1 MLYAQAHVQLH
12 TKHCKITEVKAHRE
26 MESERKES
34 QRKAEA
40 ETLLMCAHTEN
51 KPEGL
56 GWWEKSFFFFFTSF
70 ILLLRKLKL
79 IKFPKVTHLEIDEKK
94 NL

>member
-1 MLYAQAHVQLH
+1 MLCVSWVLMLYAQAHVQLH
-12 TKHCKITEVKAHRE
+12 TKRCKITEVKAHRE

-56 GWWEKSFFFFFTSF
+56 GWWEKSFFFFFYQLHF
-70 ILLLRKLKL
+70 I
-79 IKFPKVTHLEIDEKK
+79 VEEIEV
-94 NL
+94 N